1 MNPLATFT
9 AGHVT
14 VSVFGNKKAETV
26 IYIPIPVTEVMETA
40 HLTEEFSLL
49 LAFIDGMDWNRDLSP
64 WPAPKV
70 FRQEEDFS
78 GKADDFL
85 KLLEETVFP
94 KVEGLLEN
102 PVKKRILAGISMSGL
117 FALYGGT
124 KSDDFDALASIS
136 GALWYDDFTGY
147 LETHPLS
154 DTVRRVYLSL
164 GNREKKTK
172 NPRMAR
178 VETTT
183 LAIRELFAKRGIE
196 TIYQSNQGNHFVYGA
211 ERLEEAIRFLL
222 TGKPWKGPHSLSI
235 L

>member
-40 HLTEEFSLL
+40 HLTEEFPLL

-70 FRQEEDFS
+70 FRQEEDFA
-78 GKADDFL
+78 GKADEFL
-85 KLLEETVFP
+85 KLLEMEVFP

-102 PVKKRILAGISMSGL
+102 PPEKRILAGISMSGL
-117 FALYGGT
+117 FALYAGT
-124 KSDDFDALASIS
+124 KSHAFDALASIS
-136 GALWYDDFTGY
+136 GALWYDDFLSY
-147 LETHPLS
+147 LENHPLS
-154 DTVRRVYLSL
+154 EKVQRVYLSL
-164 GNREKKTK
+164 GNKEKRTK

-178 VETTT
+178 VETST
-183 LAIRELFAKRGIE
+183 LAIRELLAKQGIE

>member
-1 MNPLATFT
+1 MNPLSTFT
-9 AGHVT
+9 AGHVS
-14 VSVFGNKKAETV
+14 VSVFGNKKEETV

-40 HLTEEFSLL
+40 HLTEEFQLL

-85 KLLEETVFP
+85 ALLAAEVFP
-94 KVEGLLEN
+94 KVESLPER
-102 PVKKRILAGISMSGL
+102 PPEKRMLAGISMSGL
-117 FALYGGT
+117 FSLYAGT
-124 KSDDFDALASIS
+124 KRNEFDALASIS
-136 GALWYDDFTGY
+136 GALWYDDFHFY

-154 DTVRRVYLSL
+154 EKVQRVYLSL
-164 GNREKKTK
+164 GNKEKKTK

-178 VETTT
+178 VEEAT
-183 LAIRELFAKRGIE
+183 LAIRGLFEKQGKEI
-196 TIYQSNQGNHFVYGA
+196 IYQSNQGNHFVYGA
-211 ERLEEAIRFLL
+211 ERLEEAIRYLL

>member
-9 AGHVT
+9 AEHLTVT
-14 VSVFGNKKAETV
+14 VFGKTNAKTV
-26 IYIPIPVTEVMETA
+26 MYIPIPVTEVMETA
-40 HLTEEFSLL
+40 SLTEEFPLL

-70 FRQEEDFS
+70 FRQEEDFA

-85 KLLEETVFP
+85 KLLSSEVFP

-102 PVKKRILAGISMSGL
+102 PPEKRILAGISMSGL
-117 FALYGGT
+117 FALYAGT
-124 KSDDFDALASIS
+124 RSPAFDALASIS
-136 GALWYDDFTGY
+136 GALWYDDFLSY
-147 LETHPLS
+147 METHPLS
-154 DTVRRVYLSL
+154 EEVRRVYLSL
-164 GNREKKTK
+164 GNKEKRTK

-178 VETTT
+178 VETAT
-183 LAIRELFAKRGIE
+183 LAIRELFAAQGIE

-211 ERLEEAIRFLL
+211 ERLEEAIRYLL